1 MIPISK
7 PQIGDEEKR
16 LVMQV
21 LDSGMLVQGPRVAE
35 LEQRWAEACQSKHAI
50 AISNGTA
57 ALHTALLAHGIGPGD
72 EVITVAFTFIASV
85 NSIIYCGA
93 RPVFA
98 DIDPVTFNIDPDTI
112 EALITPR
119 TKAIMPVHLYGHPA
133 DMQRI
138 MAIAQK
144 YGLAVIEDAAQAIGA
159 SYDDKPA
166 GSFGTGCF
174 SLYATKNV
182 MSAEGGMITTN
193 DDAIAKRCRLIRAH
207 GMEKRYYHDMLGFNF
222 RMSDL
227 HAAIGLAQLS
237 RLEAITQQ
245 RKANAEFMNAN
256 INNPRLVLPSGG
268 NLKLKMKN
276 EKLEVEQYNSS
287 FSMPSSKFSHAWHQY
302 TVRVQNG
309 LDRDAAVAKLT
320 TAGIGTGVFYPVPA
334 HRQKHIREMGFGDV
348 TLPVTEQLAKE
359 VFSLPVHPAL
369 SPSDLEEIVNEV
381 NQL

>member
-35 LEQRWAEACQSKHAI
+35 LEQRWAEACQTKHAI

-138 MAIAQK
+138 IVIAQK
-144 YGLAVIEDAAQAIGA
+144 HGLVVIEDAAQAIGTN
-159 SYDDKPA
+159 YDGKPA

-268 NLKLKMKN
+268 NLKKIEN
-276 EKLEVEQYNSS
+276 EKLEGEQSNSS
-287 FSMPSSKFSHAWHQY
+287 FSTLNSKFSHAWHQY

-320 TAGIGTGVFYPVPA
+320 AVGIGTGVFYPVPA
-334 HRQKHIREMGFGDV
+334 HQQKHIREMGFGDV
-348 TLPVTEQLAKE
+348 TLPITEQLAKE

-369 SPSDLEEIVNEV
+369 SPSDLEEIVHEV

>member
-35 LEQRWAEACQSKHAI
+35 LEQRWAEACQTKHAI

-98 DIDPVTFNIDPDTI
+98 DIDPITFNIDPDTI

-144 YGLAVIEDAAQAIGA
+144 YGLAVIEDSAQAIGA
-159 SYDDKPA
+159 SYDGKPA

-268 NLKLKMKN
+268 NLKKIEN
-276 EKLEVEQYNSS
+276 EKLEGEQSNSS
-287 FSMPSSKFSHAWHQY
+287 FSTLNSKFSHAWHQY

-320 TAGIGTGVFYPVPA
+320 AVGIGTGVFYPVPA
-334 HRQKHIREMGFGDV
+334 HQQKHIREMGFGDV
-348 TLPVTEQLAKE
+348 TLPITEQLAKE

-369 SPSDLEEIVNEV
+369 SPSDLEEIVHEV

>member
-21 LDSGMLVQGPRVAE
+21 LDSGLLVQGPRVAE
-35 LEQRWAEACQSKHAI
+35 LEQRWAEACQTKHAI

-112 EALITPR
+112 EALITPH

-144 YGLAVIEDAAQAIGA
+144 HGLAVIEDAAQAIGA

-182 MSAEGGMITTN
+182 MSAEGGMITTS

-268 NLKLKMKN
+268 NLKKIEN
-276 EKLEVEQYNSS
+276 EKLEGEQSNSS
-287 FSMPSSKFSHAWHQY
+287 FSILNSKFSHAWHQY

-320 TAGIGTGVFYPVPA
+320 AVGIGTGVFYPVPA
-334 HRQKHIREMGFGDV
+334 HQQKHIREMGFGDV
-348 TLPVTEQLAKE
+348 TLPITEQLAKE

-369 SPSDLEEIVNEV
+369 SPSDLEEIVHEV

>member
-35 LEQRWAEACQSKHAI
+35 LEQRWAEACQTKHAI

-98 DIDPVTFNIDPDTI
+98 DIDPITFNIDPDTI

-144 YGLAVIEDAAQAIGA
+144 YGLAMIEDSAQAIGA

-182 MSAEGGMITTN
+182 MSAEGGMITTS

-268 NLKLKMKN
+268 NLKKIEN
-276 EKLEVEQYNSS
+276 EKLEGEQSNSS
-287 FSMPSSKFSHAWHQY
+287 FSMLNSKFSHAWHQY

-320 TAGIGTGVFYPVPA
+320 AAGIGTGVFYPVPA
-334 HRQKHIREMGFGDV
+334 HQQKHIREMGFGDV

-369 SPSDLEEIVNEV
+369 SPSDLEEIVHEV

>member
-35 LEQRWAEACQSKHAI
+35 LEQRWAEACQTKHAI

-98 DIDPVTFNIDPDTI
+98 DIDPITFNIDPDTI
-112 EALITPR
+112 EVLITPR

-268 NLKLKMKN
+268 NLKKIEN
-276 EKLEVEQYNSS
+276 EKLEGEQSNSS
-287 FSMPSSKFSHAWHQY
+287 FSILNSKFSHAWHQY

-320 TAGIGTGVFYPVPA
+320 AVGIGTGVFYPVPA
-334 HRQKHIREMGFGDV
+334 HQQKHIREMGFGDV
-348 TLPVTEQLAKE
+348 TLPITEQLAKE

-369 SPSDLEEIVNEV
+369 SPSDLEEIVHEV

>member
-35 LEQRWAEACQSKHAI
+35 LEQHWAEACQTKHAI

-85 NSIIYCGA
+85 NSIIYYGA

-138 MAIAQK
+138 IVIAQK
-144 YGLAVIEDAAQAIGA
+144 HGLVVIEDAAQAIGTN
-159 SYDDKPA
+159 YDGKPA

-182 MSAEGGMITTN
+182 MSAEGGMITTS

>member
-35 LEQRWAEACQSKHAI
+35 LEQRWAEACQTKHAI

-98 DIDPVTFNIDPDTI
+98 DIDPITFNIDPDTI

-144 YGLAVIEDAAQAIGA
+144 YGLAVIEDSAQAIGA

-182 MSAEGGMITTN
+182 MSAEGGMITTS

-268 NLKLKMKN
+268 NLKKIEN
-276 EKLEVEQYNSS
+276 EKLEGEQSNSS
-287 FSMPSSKFSHAWHQY
+287 FSMLNSKFSHAWHQY

-320 TAGIGTGVFYPVPA
+320 AAGIGTGVFYPVPA
-334 HRQKHIREMGFGDV
+334 HQQKHIREMGFGDV

-369 SPSDLEEIVNEV
+369 SPSDLEEIVHEV

>member
-35 LEQRWAEACQSKHAI
+35 LEQRWAEACQTKHAI

-98 DIDPVTFNIDPDTI
+98 DIDPITFNIDPDTI

-144 YGLAVIEDAAQAIGA
+144 YGLAVIEDSAQAIGA
-159 SYDDKPA
+159 SYGGKPA

-182 MSAEGGMITTN
+182 MSAEGGMITTS

-268 NLKLKMKN
+268 NLKKIEN
-276 EKLEVEQYNSS
+276 EKLEGEQSNSS
-287 FSMPSSKFSHAWHQY
+287 FSTLNSKFSHAWHQY

-320 TAGIGTGVFYPVPA
+320 AVGIGTGVFYPVPA
-334 HRQKHIREMGFGDV
+334 HQQKHIREMGFGDV
-348 TLPVTEQLAKE
+348 TLPITEQLAKE

-369 SPSDLEEIVNEV
+369 SPSDLEEIVHEV

>member
-138 MAIAQK
+138 IVIAQK
-144 YGLAVIEDAAQAIGA
+144 HGLVVIEDAAQAIGTN
-159 SYDDKPA
+159 YDGKPA

-182 MSAEGGMITTN
+182 MSAEGGMITTS

>member
-144 YGLAVIEDAAQAIGA
+144 HGLAVIEDAAQAIGA

-276 EKLEVEQYNSS
+276 EKIEVEQYNSS

>member
-35 LEQRWAEACQSKHAI
+35 LEQRWAEACQTKHAI

-98 DIDPVTFNIDPDTI
+98 DIDPITFNIDPDTI

-144 YGLAVIEDAAQAIGA
+144 YGLAMIEDSAQAIGA

-182 MSAEGGMITTN
+182 MSAEGGMITTS

-268 NLKLKMKN
+268 NLKKIEN
-276 EKLEVEQYNSS
+276 EKLEGEQSNSS
-287 FSMPSSKFSHAWHQY
+287 FSMLNSKFSHAWHQY

-320 TAGIGTGVFYPVPA
+320 AAGIGTGVFYPVPA
-334 HRQKHIREMGFGDV
+334 HQQKHIREMGFGDV
-348 TLPVTEQLAKE
+348 TLPITEQLAKE

-369 SPSDLEEIVNEV
+369 SPSDLEEIVHEV

>member
-35 LEQRWAEACQSKHAI
+35 LEQRWAEACQTKHAI

-138 MAIAQK
+138 IVIAQK
-144 YGLAVIEDAAQAIGA
+144 HGLVVIEDAAQAIGTN
-159 SYDDKPA
+159 YDGKPA

-182 MSAEGGMITTN
+182 MSAEGGMITTS

>member
-35 LEQRWAEACQSKHAI
+35 LEQRWAEACQTKHAI

-144 YGLAVIEDAAQAIGA
+144 YGLAVIEDSAQAIGA
-159 SYDDKPA
+159 SYDGKPA

-268 NLKLKMKN
+268 NLKKIEN
-276 EKLEVEQYNSS
+276 EKLEGEQSNSS
-287 FSMPSSKFSHAWHQY
+287 FSTLNSKFSHAWHQY

-309 LDRDAAVAKLT
+309 LDRDTAVAKLT

-334 HRQKHIREMGFGDV
+334 HQQKHIREMGFGDV
-348 TLPVTEQLAKE
+348 TLPITEQLAKE

-369 SPSDLEEIVNEV
+369 SPSDLEEIVHEV

>member
-1 MIPISK
+1 MF
-7 PQIGDEEKR
+7 
-16 LVMQV
+16 
-21 LDSGMLVQGPRVAE
+21 
-35 LEQRWAEACQSKHAI
+35 
-50 AISNGTA
+50 
-57 ALHTALLAHGIGPGD
+57 ALTSLGPGD

-138 MAIAQK
+138 IVIAQK
-144 YGLAVIEDAAQAIGA
+144 HGLVVIEDAAQAIGTN
-159 SYDDKPA
+159 YDGKPA

-182 MSAEGGMITTN
+182 MSAEGGMITTS

>member
-35 LEQRWAEACQSKHAI
+35 LEQRWAEACQTKHAI

-98 DIDPVTFNIDPDTI
+98 DIDPITFNIDPDTI

-144 YGLAVIEDAAQAIGA
+144 HGLAVIEDAAQAIGA
-159 SYDDKPA
+159 SYGGKPA

-182 MSAEGGMITTN
+182 MSAEGGMITTS

-256 INNPRLVLPSGG
+256 IKNPRLVLPSGG
-268 NLKLKMKN
+268 NLKKIEN
-276 EKLEVEQYNSS
+276 EKLEGEQSNSS
-287 FSMPSSKFSHAWHQY
+287 FSTLNSKFSHAWHQY

-320 TAGIGTGVFYPVPA
+320 AVGIGTGVFYPVPA
-334 HRQKHIREMGFGDV
+334 HQQKHIREMGFGDV
-348 TLPVTEQLAKE
+348 TLPITEQLAKE

-369 SPSDLEEIVNEV
+369 SPSDLEEIVHEV

>member
-138 MAIAQK
+138 IVIAQK
-144 YGLAVIEDAAQAIGA
+144 HGLVVIEDAAQAIGTN
-159 SYDDKPA
+159 YDGKPA

-182 MSAEGGMITTN
+182 MSAEGGMITTS

-268 NLKLKMKN
+268 NLKKIEN
-276 EKLEVEQYNSS
+276 EKLESEQYNSS